1 MVSDAKSECI
11 YCGTSQNLC
20 RRSHIVPRCLGT
32 FKNQS
37 TLRYKVCRDCEE
49 AIGKCEDI
57 LAKCAPEALLKAN
70 LGIKGRHKKST
81 SPFRRKHAGHGP
93 IEMKIKYPDTD
104 YEMLVEP
111 LGDGKNCQIVPH
123 IEISDAN
130 GNKKQI
136 IIEDPDFLTAK
147 ELIKKIFSTE
157 IKNPVKVWPRMQNNE
172 QVDRIIELL
181 KECGLYTSEEMAED
195 IKPFEGIVKA
205 EGQTTWDERRFRA
218 IAKIAF
224 HYYLNYNNFKHTGY
238 EDLFI
243 HIRDFVRYGK
253 NNLKDFVVEKK
264 GYFIEQLKHGWKPPT
279 YGHIVVATVNERFI
293 NVKIQLF
300 LGPNYEPPYYEILL
314 SEKTFKI
321 KIPETIF
328 GHNYV
333 YDDDKEKKSYDGSMH
348 QLLATKL
355 ILTRSLPDYLT

>member
-1 MVSDAKSECI
+1 MVSDAKPECI
-11 YCGTSQNLC
+11 YCDTSQSLC

-32 FKNQS
+32 FKDQP
-37 TLRYKVCRDCEE
+37 TLRYKVCEDCEG

-70 LGIKGRHKKST
+70 LGIKGRHNKST
-81 SPFRRKHAGHGP
+81 SPFRRRHAGHGP
-93 IEMKIKYPDTD
+93 IEMKIKYPGTE

-111 LGDGKNCQIVPH
+111 LGDGQNCQIVPH
-123 IEISDAN
+123 IVISDSN

-136 IIEDPDFLTAK
+136 IIEEPDSLTAE
-147 ELIKKIFSTE
+147 ELKKKIFSTE
-157 IKNPVKVWPRMQNNE
+157 IKNPVKVWPRMQNND
-172 QVDRIIELL
+172 QVDRIFELL
-181 KECGLYTSEEMAED
+181 KECRLYTSEEMVEE

-224 HYYLNYNNFKHTGY
+224 HYYLNYNNFKHNGH
-238 EDLFI
+238 EDIFI
-243 HIRDFVRYGK
+243 PIRDFVRYGK
-253 NNLKDFVVEKK
+253 NNFKDFIVEKR
-264 GYFIEQLKHGWKPPT
+264 GYFIEQLKNGWKPPT
-279 YGHIVVATVNERFI
+279 YGHIVVATVNKRII

-300 LGPNYEPPYYEILL
+300 VGPNYEPPYYEVQL
-314 SEKTFKI
+314 SENAFKI
-321 KIPETIF
+321 NIPETIF

-333 YDDDKEKKSYDGSMH
+333 YADDKEKMNYDGSMH

-355 ILTRSLPDYLT
+355 ILTRSLPDYYP